1 MVASRGDGGQAPNV
15 TARRDLLRL
24 AGALALAA
32 AFAPARAGAQAF
44 TATAISQAAQDAR
57 RDAGRLARRAD
68 NLLRLTVADGP
79 ARDAKAVRRFRAEQV
94 ALARDLA
101 VLFNSRVSEDDW
113 LLVVPTRELDL
124 ALTLQPLVI
133 RLAPTFDEVEA
144 AIQQPLP
151 QIEPLFGDRAEDV
164 LLTIVLDALGLERHV
179 ALFEQLRDDRALA
192 AALKDAA
199 AAVKA
204 QRYGLAA
211 LELERLMRVM
221 VLPSTVAAVAENLGT
236 DSRRRTLQIPGRA
249 IRALPRLDL
258 FRHAAAGDRLLQ
270 QRHHRAGAALAPQGR
285 PLLAPVEEIPTAA
298 ICALHLAKFGVNLV
312 VSSETTVNWEP
323 RP

>member
-1 MVASRGDGGQAPNV
+1 MVASHGNGGQVPIV
-15 TARRDLLRL
+15 TARRDLLRIL
-24 AGALALAA
+24 GVLALAA
-32 AFAPARAGAQAF
+32 AFAPARAMGQTF
-44 TATAISQAAQDAR
+44 SATSISQAAQDAR

-79 ARDAKAVRRFRAEQV
+79 ARDATAVRRFRVEQV

-101 VLFNSRVSEDDW
+101 ALFNGRVSEDDW

-124 ALTLQPLVI
+124 ALTMQPLVI
-133 RLAPTFDEVEA
+133 RLAPTAGEVEA
-144 AIQQPLP
+144 AIKQPLP
-151 QIEPLFGDRAEDV
+151 QIEPLLGDRAEDV

-179 ALFEQLRDDRALA
+179 ALFEQLRNDRALA

-221 VLPSTVAAVAENLGT
+221 VLPSTVSAIAENLGK
-236 DSRRRTLQIPGRA
+236 DSPRKLYKSLVMRFVPFLGWTYFDTL
-249 IRALPRLDL
+249 
-258 FRHAAAGDRLLQ
+258 
-270 QRHHRAGAALAPQGR
+270 
-285 PLLAPVEEIPTAA
+285 LLATIYYNRDTTAPV
-298 ICALHLAKFGVNLV
+298 L
-312 VSSETTVNWEP
+312 
-323 RP
+323 R

>member
-1 MVASRGDGGQAPNV
+1 MVASRGNGGEAPIV
-15 TARRDLLRL
+15 TARRDLLRV
-24 AGALALAA
+24 AGALAVAA
-32 AFAPARAGAQAF
+32 AFAPATAGAQTF
-44 TATAISQAAQDAR
+44 NATSISQAAQDAR

-133 RLAPTFDEVEA
+133 RLAPTSDEVEA
-144 AIQQPLP
+144 AISQPLP
-151 QIEPLFGDRAEDV
+151 QIEPLLGDRAEDV

-179 ALFEQLRDDRALA
+179 ALFEQLRNDRALA

-211 LELERLMRVM
+211 LELERLMRVL
-221 VLPSTVAAVAENLGT
+221 VLPSTVAAIAENLGP
-236 DSRRRTLQIPGRA
+236 DSMRKLYKSLVVRFVPFIGWTYFD
-249 IRALPRLDL
+249 AL
-258 FRHAAAGDRLLQ
+258 
-270 QRHHRAGAALAPQGR
+270 
-285 PLLAPVEEIPTAA
+285 LLATVYYNRDTTAPV
-298 ICALHLAKFGVNLV
+298 L
-312 VSSETTVNWEP
+312 
-323 RP
+323 R

>member
-1 MVASRGDGGQAPNV
+1 MVASRGNGGQAPIV
-15 TARRDLLRL
+15 TARRDLLRV

-32 AFAPARAGAQAF
+32 AFAPATAGAQTF
-44 TATAISQAAQDAR
+44 NATSISQAAQDAR

-124 ALTLQPLVI
+124 ALTIQPLVI
-133 RLAPTFDEVEA
+133 RLAPTSDEVEA
-144 AIQQPLP
+144 AISQPLP
-151 QIEPLFGDRAEDV
+151 QIEPLLGDRAEDV

-211 LELERLMRVM
+211 LELERLMRVL
-221 VLPSTVAAVAENLGT
+221 VLPSTVAAIAENLGP
-236 DSRRRTLQIPGRA
+236 DSRRKLYKSLVVRFVPFIGWTYFDTL
-249 IRALPRLDL
+249 
-258 FRHAAAGDRLLQ
+258 
-270 QRHHRAGAALAPQGR
+270 
-285 PLLAPVEEIPTAA
+285 LLATIYYNRDTTAPV
-298 ICALHLAKFGVNLV
+298 L
-312 VSSETTVNWEP
+312 
-323 RP
+323 R